1 MLLLF
6 YCPEAFLSKTQILY
20 TQYTGVDNYAEGVYT
35 PGTRYQFNELFERGT
50 ADNVHRKYSF
60 RKEEE
65 HEKVQ

>member
-1 MLLLF
+1 MRR
-6 YCPEAFLSKTQILY
+6 
-20 TQYTGVDNYAEGVYT
+20 GVYT